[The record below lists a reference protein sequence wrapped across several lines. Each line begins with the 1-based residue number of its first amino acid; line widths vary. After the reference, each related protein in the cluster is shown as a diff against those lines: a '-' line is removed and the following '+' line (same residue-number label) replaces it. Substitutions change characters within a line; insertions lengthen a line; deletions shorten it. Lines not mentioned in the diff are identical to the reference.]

1 MNKSMIIA
9 AVVIAL
15 GLFAVAGGIFYAAQK
30 QSPAEARRENRIER
44 KAEGCL
50 KQNYPGDFTEWRWND
65 SRNKCQY
72 RCVDGD
78 FVYDYWGGRP
88 RGGATGDCRSLI
100 EDAIE
105 DESTADCPQDG
116 IPPYNPFATC

>member
-1 MNKSMIIA
+1 MNKSMIVA

-15 GLFAVAGGIFYAAQK
+15 GLFSVAGGIFYAAQK
-30 QSPAEARRENRIER
+30 QSPAEVRRENRLER

-72 RCVDGD
+72 RCVEDG
-78 FVYDYWGGRP
+78 FVTSYGWDGRP
-88 RGGATGDCRSLI
+88 RGGYPDFFSWTEAQRPTYCP
-100 EDAIE
+100 DA
-105 DESTADCPQDG
+105 DG